1 MFSIAGMFFI
11 EKKDV
16 RRAPE
21 EVAATALLMDIDL
34 STLGHL
40 YVIRAPASDPAS
52 IELFVAAINQVPP
65 ISYPNGDTD
74 DDI

>member
-16 RRAPE
+16 KRAPQ

-40 YVIRAPASDPAS
+40 YVIRASASDPAS
-52 IELFVAAINQVPP
+52 IEHFVAAIKVPP
-65 ISYPNGDTD
+65 VSYPNGDTD